1 MAAKIIDG
9 VAVARQKAA
18 QVTSLPGSARTMTVG
33 TLPYNAVSSADRA
46 AARAGSGI
54 TSAAAV
60 QRSTAPI
67 VSLASVAASDRKGK
81 AV

>member
-18 QVTSLPGSARTMTVG
+18 QVTSLPGSARAMTVG

-46 AARAGSGI
+46 RDSCPPPFRAAS
-54 TSAAAV
+54 TAAV
-60 QRSTAPI
+60 
-67 VSLASVAASDRKGK
+67 ASIS
-81 AV
+81 